1 MATTD
6 LTGGAAAAVPFTGN
20 KFFTIKNRITIP
32 KTGLT
37 AGDIFEALPLKAG
50 WLILG
55 TVWKPVTAV
64 TDATTMTILV
74 GITGGTVDGFDTD
87 IDGKVTT
94 VVKSALAGT
103 YPAAG
108 GLYVTADDT
117 LDVEVHA
124 YTANGTA
131 ISGVYDLIAYGI
143 DTN

>member
-6 LTGGAAAAVPFTGN
+6 LTGGAAAVVPFNGN
-20 KFFTIKNRITIP
+20 KFFSVKNRITIP
-32 KTGLT
+32 VTGLA
-37 AGDIFEALPLKAG
+37 AGDIFEAIPVKAG
-50 WLILG
+50 WLVLG
-55 TVWKPVTAV
+55 TIWKPVTAV
-64 TDATTMTILV
+64 TDCTTMTILV
-74 GITGGTVDGFDTD
+74 GVTGGTVNGFDAD

-94 VVKSALAGT
+94 VVKSALAET
-103 YPAAG
+103 YTAAG

-117 LDVEVHA
+117 IDVEVHA